1 MEFFQGLHSGLGKY
15 LLPALA
21 ILGSLRALYGWL
33 RTDSYRKWD
42 RGLGMLYT
50 SLLDLQLLMGFI
62 IFFVWPERRPAQWHG
77 HLTFMILAIIVAH
90 VGSILVKRA
99 KTESRQ
105 QMIQLLAYALS
116 LALILAGLKFV
127 GVW

>member
-1 MEFFQGLHSGLGKY
+1 MEFFLEFHRGLGQY

-50 SLLDLQLLMGFI
+50 GLLDLQLLVGLV
-62 IFFVWPERRPAQWHG
+62 IFFIWPEKRPAQWHG
-77 HLTFMILAIIVAH
+77 HLTFMILAIIAAH

-105 QMIQLLAYALS
+105 QMIQFFTYILS
-116 LALILAGLKFV
+116 LALIVVGLKFV

>member
-1 MEFFQGLHSGLGKY
+1 MEFFLGFHSGLGKY
-15 LLPALA
+15 LIPVLA

-42 RGLGMLYT
+42 RGLGVLYT
-50 SLLDLQLLMGFI
+50 SLLDVQLLMGFV
-62 IFFVWPERRPAQWHG
+62 IFFAWPEKRPAQWHG
-77 HLTFMILAIIVAH
+77 HLTFMTLAIIAAH

-99 KTESRQ
+99 KTESHQ
-105 QMIQLLAYALS
+105 QMIQFFTYILS
-116 LALILAGLKFV
+116 LALIVAGLKFV